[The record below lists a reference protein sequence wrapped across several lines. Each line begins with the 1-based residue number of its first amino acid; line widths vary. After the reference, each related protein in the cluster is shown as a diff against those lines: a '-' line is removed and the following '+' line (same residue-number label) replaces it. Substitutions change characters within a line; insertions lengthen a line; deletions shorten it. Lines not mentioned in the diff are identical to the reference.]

1 MKTMARRQSS
11 ISFIDNK
18 EEHGIRYDWNLIR
31 REFRKLKTPDGIYDP
46 TSVPIESINYCVE
59 LSTRSYGKTTQWIL
73 FGLLMNKL
81 YGTTPVIIR
90 QTEEMTAPKHAAS
103 LLDVIRVY
111 DDGRY
116 ILQLTDKRWND
127 LYIKARKVYYCLRD
141 DRGEIVEKGTDPV
154 IYLITLEESD
164 ALKSVFNVPR
174 GDLIIFDEFISSV
187 YKSNEFV
194 TFADELKTVIRSR
207 LSPRVIML
215 SNTINVTSPY
225 FRELEISREIRNI
238 KTGEHKVI
246 TTDLGTKI
254 YVRISDSPTTKH
266 KGLLNAAFFG
276 FKNPALAAIRG
287 GETVWNFRDVPRI
300 LVSDEDVYLD
310 RRLKIDTSDDL
321 LAVDF
326 VHTPDRGIVA
336 NIHPGEIHDDSVI
349 LTLSDIWDRQHRH
362 GLGYGQREKMLL
374 LLRDRKKVYF
384 SDCETAA
391 VFENYIAEAKDYF

>member
-1 MKTMARRQSS
+1 MAKRQSS

-73 FGLLMNKL
+73 FGLLMHKL

-225 FRELEISREIRNI
+225 FRELEISKEIRNI
-238 KTGEHKVI
+238 RTGEHKVI

-336 NIHPGEIHDDSVI
+336 NIHPGEVHDDSVV

>member
-1 MKTMARRQSS
+1 MAKRQSS

-225 FRELEISREIRNI
+225 FRELEISRDIRNI

-300 LVSDEDVYLD
+300 LVSEEDVYLD

-336 NIHPGEIHDDSVI
+336 NIHPGEVHDDSVV

>member
-1 MKTMARRQSS
+1 MAKRQSS

-116 ILQLTDKRWND
+116 ILQLTEKRWND

-141 DRGEIVEKGTDPV
+141 DRGEIVEKGADPV

-225 FRELEISREIRNI
+225 FRELEISKEIRNI
-238 KTGEHKVI
+238 RTGEHKVI

-336 NIHPGEIHDDSVI
+336 NIHPGEVHDDSVV

>member
-1 MKTMARRQSS
+1 MARRQKD
-11 ISFIDNK
+11 ISFYDNK
-18 EEHGIRYDWNLIR
+18 EEHGIRYDWNMIR
-31 REFRKLKTPDGIYDP
+31 REFRKLKTPPEVYDP
-46 TSVPIESINYCVE
+46 TSVPIEGVNYIIE
-59 LSTRSYGKTTQWIL
+59 LSTRSFGKTTQWIL
-73 FGLLMNKL
+73 MGLLMNKL
-81 YGTTPVIIR
+81 YGTTPIIIR

-116 ILQLTDKRWND
+116 ITQLTDNRWND
-127 LYIKARKVYYCLRD
+127 LYIKARRVYYCLRD
-141 DRGEIVEKGTDPV
+141 DRGDIVEKSTDPV
-154 IYLITLEESD
+154 IYLITLEEND
-164 ALKSVFNVPR
+164 ALKSVFNAPR
-174 GDLIIFDEFISSV
+174 GDLIIFDEFISTV
-187 YKSNEFV
+187 YKNGEFAV
-194 TFADELKTVIRSR
+194 FCDELKTVIRSR
-207 LSPRVIML
+207 ISPRVVML

-225 FRELEISREIRNI
+225 FRELEISKEVRSLH
-238 KTGEHKVI
+238 TGESKVV
-246 TTDLGTKI
+246 TTDLGTKL

-287 GETVWNFRDVPRI
+287 GETVWNFREIARI

-321 LAVDF
+321 LSVDF
-326 VHTPDRGIVA
+326 VMTPDRGLVA
-336 NIHPGEIHDDSVI
+336 NIHPGEIHDDSVV

-374 LLRDRKKVYF
+374 TLRDRHKIYF